1 MKEKLKNGFRRL
13 GSQLLAN
20 DQAAIGA
27 ILTAIVPILII
38 VGAIFLILTIV
49 ANIVPLIIFLVLAIA
64 FALIMKHF
72 VFGGRSLGVT
82 KGIFGVTRAVGR
94 EFVPVAKQAGGTLGR
109 IIGK

>member
-1 MKEKLKNGFRRL
+1 MKEKLRNGFRRL

-20 DQAAIGA
+20 DQSVIALGA
-27 ILTAIVPILII
+27 ILTAIMPLLII
-38 VGAIFLILTIV
+38 AGAIFLILTIV
-49 ANIVPLIIFLVLAIA
+49 ANVVPLIIFLVLAIV

-82 KGIFGVTRAVGR
+82 KGILGVTKEVI
-94 EFVPVAKQAGGTLGR
+94 PVARQAGGTLGR